1 MGEGNDQTQMIET
14 IFIIGIALIA
24 LAPLL
29 LYRKTD
35 NTKWLEFKAVAEERL
50 TRYEDDDKKIV
61 KMLVKQFGELCIQ
74 IAACTSL
81 WDSKRGQIL
90 ANEATWITM
99 QLKKR
104 GFMKKT
110 RKETAD

>member
-1 MGEGNDQTQMIET
+1 MTVPEQ
-14 IFIIGIALIA
+14 IIIIAIALVA

-35 NTKWLEFKAVAEERL
+35 NTKWLQLKAVAEERL
-50 TRYEDDDKKIV
+50 TRYEDDDKEIV
-61 KMLVKQFGELCIQ
+61 EMLVKQFGELCIQ

-110 RKETAD
+110 QPERP

>member
-1 MGEGNDQTQMIET
+1 MIDL
-14 IFIIGIALIA
+14 IVIIGIALVA

-35 NTKWLEFKAVAEERL
+35 NTRWLQLKAVAEERL
-50 TRYEDDDKKIV
+50 TRYKDDDKEIV
-61 KMLVKQFGELCIQ
+61 EMLVKRFGELCIQ
-74 IAACTSL
+74 IAACTSY
-81 WDSKRGQIL
+81 WDSKHGQIL

-104 GFMKKT
+104 DFMKKT
-110 RKETAD
+110 K

>member
-1 MGEGNDQTQMIET
+1 MID
-14 IFIIGIALIA
+14 IVIIIGIVLIA

-35 NTKWLEFKAVAEERL
+35 NTKWLQFKAVAEERL

-61 KMLVKQFGELCIQ
+61 KMLVKRFGELCIQ
-74 IAACTSL
+74 IAACTSV
-81 WDSKRGQIL
+81 WDSKRGLIL
-90 ANEATWITM
+90 ANEATRITM
-99 QLKKR
+99 QLKRR

-110 RKETAD
+110 RKEITTK

>member
-1 MGEGNDQTQMIET
+1 MID
-14 IFIIGIALIA
+14 IVIIIGIALVA

-35 NTKWLEFKAVAEERL
+35 NTKWLKLKAVAEEQL

-61 KMLVKQFGELCIQ
+61 EMFVKRFGELCIQ
-74 IAACTSL
+74 IAACTSY

-90 ANEATWITM
+90 ANEATRITM

-110 RKETAD
+110 RKEAPH

>member
-1 MGEGNDQTQMIET
+1 MIET
-14 IFIIGIALIA
+14 IFIIGIALVA

-35 NTKWLEFKAVAEERL
+35 NTQWLQLKAVAEERL
-50 TRYEDDDKKIV
+50 TRYEDDDKEIIE
-61 KMLVKQFGELCIQ
+61 MLVKRFGELCIQ

-104 GFMKKT
+104 GFMEKT
-110 RKETAD
+110 RKDG

>member
-1 MGEGNDQTQMIET
+1 MID
-14 IFIIGIALIA
+14 IVIIIGIALVA

-35 NTKWLEFKAVAEERL
+35 NTKWLQFKAVAEERL

-61 KMLVKQFGELCIQ
+61 EMLVKWFGELCIQ
-74 IAACTSL
+74 IAACTSV
-81 WDSKRGQIL
+81 WDSKRGLIL
-90 ANEATWITM
+90 ANEATRITM

-110 RKETAD
+110 RKETPH